1 MLTSAVAKLRS
12 MLLEMEKD
20 LGLADLTEAQRDV
33 LYAITLL
40 SAKEGVANIEG
51 IQAHELTQKISRP
64 TLFRA
69 LTTLSDKKI
78 IQRIGSERSGTYQII

>member
-1 MLTSAVAKLRS
+1 MLTSAVARMRS

-20 LGLADLTEAQRDV
+20 LGLAELTEAQRDV

-40 SAKEGVANIEG
+40 SAKEGVANIED
-51 IQAHELTQKISRP
+51 IQAHELTQMISRP

-69 LTTLSDKKI
+69 LTTLSDKRI
-78 IQRIGSERSGTYQII
+78 IQRIGSERSGKYQII